1 MNDRLIIR
9 WGLFIVGII
18 VLTFG
23 ARVILLSTL
32 GVSGL
37 DAVAIG
43 LAEWTGSSIGTMIII
58 LGIILTCIGNII
70 NSHINFLP
78 ITISLLIGG
87 LYDIWGNILFNQ
99 INSPTYAL
107 YKGWIFLIG
116 IFIAP
121 MGAALYI
128 LSHFSVGPVDFIM
141 LSIRRKYNYSIQI
154 SRTLLEGIFVIT
166 GWLLGGPIG
175 VGTICIMFLWGP
187 ILQIYL
193 NWIEGILEKHIK

>member
-1 MNDRLIIR
+1 MNSKLILR

-23 ARVILLSTL
+23 ARMILLSTL

-43 LAEWTGSSIGTMIII
+43 LAEWTGMSIGTMIIV
-58 LGIILTCIGNII
+58 LGIILTLIGSMI
-70 NSHINFLP
+70 NQHLNFLP

-87 LYDIWGNILFNQ
+87 LYDGWGNILFNQ
-99 INSPTYAL
+99 INSPIHEL
-107 YKGWIFLIG
+107 YKGCIFLIG

-128 LSHFSVGPVDFIM
+128 LSQFSVGPVDYTM
-141 LSIRRKYNYSIQI
+141 LAIRKRYSYSIQT

-175 VGTICIMFLWGP
+175 IGTICIMLLWGP

-193 NWIEGILEKHIK
+193 HVLEKVLKKYI

>member
-1 MNDRLIIR
+1 MNGKLILR
-9 WGLFIVGII
+9 WGLFTLGMIA
-18 VLTFG
+18 LTFG
-23 ARVILLSTL
+23 ARMILLSTL

-43 LAEWTGSSIGTMIII
+43 LAEWLNVSIGTMIII
-58 LGIILTCIGNII
+58 LGIILTLIGGII
-70 NSHINFLP
+70 NHHLNLLP

-99 INSPTYAL
+99 IKFPTYQL
-107 YKGWIFLIG
+107 YQGCIFLIG
-116 IFIAP
+116 ILIAP

-128 LSHFSVGPVDFIM
+128 TSQFSVGPVDYIM
-141 LSIRRKYNYSIQI
+141 LAIKNKYSYSIQL
-154 SRTLLEGIFVIT
+154 SRTLLESFFVVS

-175 VGTICIMFLWGP
+175 IGTFCIMLFWGP

-193 NWIEGILEKHIK
+193 HILEKILKKYIQ